1 MKPLASISLSLLLLS
16 ASYGGSGSLPG
27 AKRFYTFQ
35 HENVLGTSFEL
46 KVQAANAAAA
56 QQAET
61 AALDEISR
69 EANILSGYDATS
81 EFSRWTRTRGQAVPV
96 SAELFE
102 VLGMYD
108 HWRTA
113 TGGAL
118 DASAEAIGRAW
129 KSAAAAGRLPSP
141 VELQATL
148 AAVQPPHWLLDTAAR
163 TATHL
168 SDTPLMLNSFTKSYI
183 IGHAA
188 DAVLKTPDVTAVVVN
203 IGGDLVVRGSW
214 TEQVNLA
221 DPRADA
227 ENSAPMAELLVRNR
241 AVATSG
247 DYRRGVRIGDRFY
260 SHIVDP
266 RTGLTADDV
275 ISSTVVAAD
284 PSTAGALATAFS
296 VLSPAESA
304 RVAATLPGVEYLLV
318 EKDGNRIA
326 SAGWHA
332 LEVPQSSMAL
342 ALAAKPVPA
351 PTPAPA
357 PQAGAAWDPAFELT
371 ITLEL
376 ARLNDMRARR
386 PYVAIWIEDKDKFPV
401 RTIGLWFEKPRWLPE
416 LRAWNRDDRVRNMAE
431 GSEIIPSVSSATRPP
446 GKYTLKWD
454 GKDNGGKPVKAGKY
468 TVCIEVTR
476 EHGTYQI
483 MRQEMDFAGT
493 PKQVQ
498 LPGNEEVAGAAL
510 DYTRKGR

>member
-1 MKPLASISLSLLLLS
+1 M
-16 ASYGGSGSLPG
+16 
-27 AKRFYTFQ
+27 
-35 HENVLGTSFEL
+35 
-46 KVQAANAAAA
+46 
-56 QQAET
+56 
-61 AALDEISR
+61 
-69 EANILSGYDATS
+69 
-81 EFSRWTRTRGQAVPV
+81 
-96 SAELFE
+96 
-102 VLGMYD
+102 
-108 HWRTA
+108 
-113 TGGAL
+113 
-118 DASAEAIGRAW
+118 
-129 KSAAAAGRLPSP
+129 
-141 VELQATL
+141 
-148 AAVQPPHWLLDTAAR
+148 
-163 TATHL
+163 
-168 SDTPLMLNSFTKSYI
+168 
-183 IGHAA
+183 
-188 DAVLKTPDVTAVVVN
+188 
-203 IGGDLVVRGSW
+203 
-214 TEQVNLA
+214 
-221 DPRADA
+221 
-227 ENSAPMAELLVRNR
+227 
-241 AVATSG
+241 
-247 DYRRGVRIGDRFY
+247 RIGDRFY

-266 RTGLTADDV
+266 RTGRTADDV

-296 VLSPAESA
+296 VLSPAQSA